1 MFIIEITY
9 KVVECF
15 LICWRFFV
23 KKIGKI
29 KINHANMSNK
39 YEWETCTPNIIWLHK
54 WNNLIMCNTVSKLF
68 KNFKSD
74 EF

>member
-1 MFIIEITY
+1 
-9 KVVECF
+9 VECF

-39 YEWETCTPNIIWLHK
+39 CGPKNPTHRILYGCINRINWLCVIR
-54 WNNLIMCNTVSKLF
+54 NLNFLKNLKVM
-68 KNFKSD
+68 NFKSS
-74 EF
+74 